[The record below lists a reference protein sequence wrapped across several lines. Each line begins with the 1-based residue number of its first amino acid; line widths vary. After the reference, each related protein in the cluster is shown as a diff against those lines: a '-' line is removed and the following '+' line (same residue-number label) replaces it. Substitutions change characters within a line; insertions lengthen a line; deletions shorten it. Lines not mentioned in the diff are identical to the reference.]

1 MWITDAQYIA
11 CVYSANWLS
20 VSCMPAVSRLTMTP
34 GTQQSS
40 CFPLLSIQAEASTG
54 WEYSLV
60 MSSVGEKTLS
70 KPWSAKFPTAPGSP
84 KQNGGRPFAVT
95 SNLMILNPQNWL
107 TQDPRSSKIIPKQ
120 KKSDVFLQQ
129 PTWVPTSQL
138 QLFPC
143 TTAAWVAAHEPA
155 RGTCLIACEFKCDG
169 SQNCI

>member
-1 MWITDAQYIA
+1 MPNTLLVSIPRTDYLSHA
-11 CVYSANWLS
+11 CS
-20 VSCMPAVSRLTMTP
+20 
-34 GTQQSS
+34 QQAHNDSS
-40 CFPLLSIQAEASTG
+40 HAAIFLLSIVKHPSWSIHRARVQSG
-54 WEYSLV
+54 DVWC
-60 MSSVGEKTLS
+60 GGKKTLS

-95 SNLMILNPQNWL
+95 SNLMILNPKNWL

-120 KKSDVFLQQ
+120 KKTEVFLQQ
-129 PTWVPTSQL
+129 PTWVPMSQL